1 MEKIQPVMVTIN
13 DHEFDMHKQ
22 SSEAKLHYMQ
32 VVSLRQEIDKL
43 TRQIENLQ
51 ASLSFREQA
60 LAENIKNEVLVE

>member
-13 DHEFDMHKQ
+13 DQEFDMHTQ